1 MGKLSLRFVPEQAH
15 STLIECLRVHL
26 EKKFEQMWSAN
37 KMELQ
42 VRLLMFFCHGQ
53 GENQSVCGRFAA
65 SPSTPHMLRGWRRRR
80 CF

>member
-15 STLIECLRVHL
+15 STLIECLQVHL

-42 VRLLMFFCHGQ
+42 VRG
-53 GENQSVCGRFAA
+53 
-65 SPSTPHMLRGWRRRR
+65 
-80 CF
+80 